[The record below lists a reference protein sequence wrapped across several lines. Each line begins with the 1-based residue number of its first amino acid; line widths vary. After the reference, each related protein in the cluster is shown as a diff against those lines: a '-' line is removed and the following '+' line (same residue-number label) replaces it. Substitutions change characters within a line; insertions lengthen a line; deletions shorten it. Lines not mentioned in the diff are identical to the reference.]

1 MLIGKDEIRR
11 IKYHLIRIM
20 NIYFK
25 QYLYES
31 KNLEFKDFFLTYIIG
46 NNQSLKLNFS
56 AFIPKI
62 LTIIY

>member
-1 MLIGKDEIRR
+1 
-11 IKYHLIRIM
+11 M
-20 NIYFK
+20 NVYFK

-56 AFIPKI
+56 VFIPKI
-62 LTIIY
+62 TIKLQNYNNLLN

>member
-1 MLIGKDEIRR
+1 
-11 IKYHLIRIM
+11 M

-56 AFIPKI
+56 VFIPKI